1 MQQGSVLASLLN
13 IDILQKIYFS
23 LDAITIFKYKDLGE
37 QEDGGWGESGNKQLF
52 FIASED
58 STVGSSFKMQQ
69 KVEYSLEAAHGFLG
83 CLGIY
88 LQGQEKELLQTFH

>member
-1 MQQGSVLASLLN
+1 MKHE
-13 IDILQKIYFS
+13 DPR
-23 LDAITIFKYKDLGE
+23 E

-69 KVEYSLEAAHGFLG
+69 LSRACKPHMAFFAALDYIYRARRKCFATELPFKIG
-83 CLGIY
+83 CVYQMNETNLYKSKI
-88 LQGQEKELLQTFH
+88 